1 MPTYWVGEKTQ
12 AMQMRV
18 SGPELTP
25 KSNNILQAYARLMDG
40 LKPLATSVAEPGL
53 SLRDI
58 VAGSFKAIGVTAG
71 VTVGLVLLKCS
82 IALAEIE
89 HLSLLMYLAVVV
101 LAATRWGPLPA
112 IITALASGASQ
123 AFFFYPPD
131 FSFKV
136 DDPHNVLH
144 LMVFLLVALA
154 TGNLAARL
162 RRERDFAQARETE
175 IRGLYEF
182 SRRLAS
188 GFTADDLIAAVQDYL
203 SNTLGRPTIMVPP
216 PGSLGVLLA
225 DSTGLPSDV
234 RAEALAMMT
243 PGALE
248 QRAIADFETGRLW
261 LLRAVSSQAVTYGVI
276 AVDLGSRSIAEVART
291 KVQADGVLAE
301 TNARLERLDVESAL
315 STARSRARADE
326 LRAALIGTV
335 SHELRSPLASIVGS
349 ASVLDRVLAIRQN
362 GQIQP
367 LVESVLDEAKR
378 LDDDIQKLL
387 DATGIA
393 ARNVRPQQECIDIRE
408 LIDRSV
414 VRKRRELEGHDLQ
427 INVAHDL
434 PRVLVDPVLIEQA
447 VAQLLENAAK
457 YSVAGSVINVA
468 ARIEHQNVVISV
480 TDQGSGLTT
489 TEKALVGRRAFRGEQ
504 HRDFVPGSGLG
515 LWIAHCLVTA
525 NGGLL
530 EAESKGSGRGTT
542 VSVRL
547 RAEHAD
553 KMSTAKVTHG

>member
-1 MPTYWVGEKTQ
+1 
-12 AMQMRV
+12 MQKRV
-18 SGPELTP
+18 SGPDLTP
-25 KSNNILQAYARLMDG
+25 KSNFVQHPCVRLTDR
-40 LKPLATSVAEPGL
+40 LKPFAAGVAEPGL
-53 SLRDI
+53 SLRDLVVSSI
-58 VAGSFKAIGVTAG
+58 KAMGVTAG
-71 VTVGLVLLKCS
+71 VTAGLVVLKYS
-82 IALAEIE
+82 TDLKEIE

-101 LAATRWGPLPA
+101 SAATRWGPLPA
-112 IITALASGASQ
+112 IITALASGAAQ

-144 LMVFLLVALA
+144 LMVFLLVAFA

-162 RRERDFAQARETE
+162 RRERDLAQAREAE

-216 PGSLGVLLA
+216 PGSLGVVLA
-225 DSTGLPSDV
+225 DSPGLPSDV
-234 RAEALAMMT
+234 QAEALAMMA
-243 PGALE
+243 PGAPE

-261 LLRAVSSQAVTYGVI
+261 LLRAVASQAVTYGVI
-276 AVDLGSRSIAEVART
+276 AVDLGSRSIAQVART
-291 KVQADGVLAE
+291 KVQADRVLAE
-301 TNARLERLDVESAL
+301 TNAGLKRLDVETAL
-315 STARSRARADE
+315 SAARSRARADE

-349 ASVLDRVLAIRQN
+349 ASVLDRVPAIRQN

-367 LVESVLDEAKR
+367 LVESVLEEAKR

-387 DATGIA
+387 DATRIA
-393 ARNVRPQQECIDIRE
+393 ARNVRPQQQCVDILE
-408 LIDRSV
+408 LINRSV
-414 VRKRRELEGHDLQ
+414 VRKRRELDRHDLRV
-427 INVAHDL
+427 NVARDV
-434 PRVLVDPVLIEQA
+434 PRVLADPVLVEQA

-457 YSVAGSVINVA
+457 YSVAGSLINVG
-468 ARIEHQNVVISV
+468 ARLDHQNVVISV

-515 LWIAHCLVTA
+515 LWIAHCLVAA

-530 EAESKGSGRGTT
+530 EAESNGSGRGTT
-542 VSVRL
+542 ISVRL

-553 KMSTAKVTHG
+553 SLPTAKVSHG

>member
-1 MPTYWVGEKTQ
+1 
-12 AMQMRV
+12 
-18 SGPELTP
+18 
-25 KSNNILQAYARLMDG
+25 
-40 LKPLATSVAEPGL
+40 
-53 SLRDI
+53 
-58 VAGSFKAIGVTAG
+58 
-71 VTVGLVLLKCS
+71 
-82 IALAEIE
+82 
-89 HLSLLMYLAVVV
+89 MYLAVVV
-101 LAATRWGPLPA
+101 LTATRWGPLSA
-112 IITALASGASQ
+112 IITALASGAAQ

-162 RRERDFAQARETE
+162 RRERDLAQARETE

-203 SNTLGRPTIMVPP
+203 SNTLGRPAIMVPP

-243 PGALE
+243 PGAPE

-301 TNARLERLDVESAL
+301 TNARLKRLDVETAL

-326 LRAALIGTV
+326 LRAALIGSV
-335 SHELRSPLASIVGS
+335 SHELRSPIASIVGS
-349 ASVLDRVLAIRQN
+349 ASVLDRVPAIRQN
-362 GQIQP
+362 GQVQS
-367 LVESVLDEAKR
+367 LVESVLEEAKR

-387 DATGIA
+387 DATRIA
-393 ARNVRPQQECIDIRE
+393 ARNVRPQQECVDI
-408 LIDRSV
+408 LGVIDRSV
-414 VRKRRELEGHDLQ
+414 ERKRRELDRHDLR
-427 INVAHDL
+427 ISVARDV
-434 PRVLVDPVLIEQA
+434 PRVLADPVLVEQA

-457 YSVAGSVINVA
+457 YSAVGSVINIA
-468 ARIEHQNVVISV
+468 ARLEHQNVVISV

-504 HRDFVPGSGLG
+504 DRGFVPGSGLG
-515 LWIAHCLVTA
+515 LWIAHCLVAA

-530 EAESKGSGRGTT
+530 EAESKGRGRGTM

-547 RAEHAD
+547 RAAHAD
-553 KMSTAKVTHG
+553 KLATATVSHG

>member
-1 MPTYWVGEKTQ
+1 
-12 AMQMRV
+12 MQMCV

-25 KSNNILQAYARLMDG
+25 KSNFVQRARLRLANG
-40 LKPLATSVAEPGL
+40 LKPGATAVAEPGL
-53 SLRDI
+53 SPRDI
-58 VAGSFKAIGVTAG
+58 LLGSLKAIGVTAG
-71 VTVGLVLLKCS
+71 VTGGLVALKYS
-82 IALAEIE
+82 IDLTEIE

-112 IITALASGASQ
+112 IITALASGAAQ
-123 AFFFYPPD
+123 AFFFYPPA

-136 DDPHNVLH
+136 DDPHNLLH
-144 LMVFLLVALA
+144 LMVFLLVALT
-154 TGNLAARL
+154 TGNLATRL
-162 RRERDFAQARETE
+162 RRERDFAQARELE

-225 DSTGLPSDV
+225 DSNGLPSDV

-291 KVQADGVLAE
+291 KVQADRVLAE
-301 TNARLERLDVESAL
+301 TNARLERLDVETAL

-349 ASVLDRVLAIRQN
+349 ASVLDRVPAIRQN

-367 LVESVLDEAKR
+367 LVESVLDEARR
-378 LDDDIQKLL
+378 LDDDIRKLL
-387 DATGIA
+387 DATRIA
-393 ARNVRPQQECIDIRE
+393 ARNVRPPQECIDILE
-408 LIDRSV
+408 IIDRSV
-414 VRKRRELEGHDLQ
+414 RRKRRELDRHDLR
-427 INVAHDL
+427 INVARDV
-434 PRVLVDPVLIEQA
+434 PRVLADPVLVEQA

-457 YSVAGSVINVA
+457 YSGVGSVISIA
-468 ARIEHQNVVISV
+468 AKLEHQNVVISV

-489 TEKALVGRRAFRGEQ
+489 TEKSLVGRRAFRGEQ
-504 HRDFVPGSGLG
+504 HRGFVPGSGLG
-515 LWIAHCLVTA
+515 LWIAHCLVAA

-530 EAESKGSGRGTT
+530 EAESNGTGHGTT
-542 VSVRL
+542 ISVRL

-553 KMSTAKVTHG
+553 RLATAKVRHG